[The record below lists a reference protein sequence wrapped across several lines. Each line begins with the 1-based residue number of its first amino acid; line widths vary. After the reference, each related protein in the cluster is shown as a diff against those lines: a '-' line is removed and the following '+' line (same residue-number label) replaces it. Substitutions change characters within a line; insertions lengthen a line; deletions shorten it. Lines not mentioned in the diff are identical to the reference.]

1 MVARVSAYTCLQKH
15 TARYICTVEG
25 DQCSWIHRSVCLNH
39 SEREPAAMSK
49 SEVARLREQIELELE
64 AMQRGMRGLAIT
76 ARHDFILARLDRVGT
91 YQDKLADQIGYT
103 EATEIVCQ
111 LYVQVM
117 EKDMVPSG
125 IISPPSSA

>member
-1 MVARVSAYTCLQKH
+1 
-15 TARYICTVEG
+15 
-25 DQCSWIHRSVCLNH
+25 
-39 SEREPAAMSK
+39 MSK

-64 AMQRGMRGLAIT
+64 AMQRGMHGLAIT

-103 EATEIVCQ
+103 AATEIVCQ

-117 EKDMVPSG
+117 EKDMVTPG
-125 IISPPSSA
+125 TASPPSSA

>member
-1 MVARVSAYTCLQKH
+1 
-15 TARYICTVEG
+15 
-25 DQCSWIHRSVCLNH
+25 
-39 SEREPAAMSK
+39 MSK

-64 AMQRGMRGLAIT
+64 AMQRGMHGLAIT

-125 IISPPSSA
+125 TTSPPSST